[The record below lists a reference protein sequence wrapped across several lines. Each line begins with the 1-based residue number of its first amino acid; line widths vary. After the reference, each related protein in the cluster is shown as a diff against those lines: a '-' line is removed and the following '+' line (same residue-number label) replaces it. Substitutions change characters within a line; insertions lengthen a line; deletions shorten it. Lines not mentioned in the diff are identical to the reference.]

1 MKYSKEKAEKE
12 LEWFVCVCNRRGV
25 NLHLIN
31 KVLHEEIDQIV
42 LVDTIVVVTFLN
54 FSETRRLLDLC
65 TVKCNCELFRES

>member
-42 LVDTIVVVTFLN
+42 GLVDIIVTFDKT
-54 FSETRRLLDLC
+54 FQTSRLGPLC
-65 TVKCNCELFRES
+65 FKV

>member
-1 MKYSKEKAEKE
+1 MKKSKEKADKE
-12 LEWFVCVCNRRGV
+12 LEWFVCVRSRRGV

-42 LVDTIVVVTFLN
+42 RLVDTIVTLFLN